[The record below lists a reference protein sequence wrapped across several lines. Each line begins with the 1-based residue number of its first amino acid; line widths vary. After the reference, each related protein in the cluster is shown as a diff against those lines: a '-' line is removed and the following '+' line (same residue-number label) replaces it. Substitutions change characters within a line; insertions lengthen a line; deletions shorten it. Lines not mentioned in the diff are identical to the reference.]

1 MFANLWAWASTHPL
15 QFAIA
20 LGVAFYVITGV
31 ANWLTFPEDAKEWER
46 IQREEP
52 RHAGVILVLRG
63 WGFYPAKTWRGLV
76 AVVTG
81 KLVDSGKKPPSVPP
95 LPLLC
100 LALPLAVMLVPLG
113 CAGSFEEARVV
124 GLKTAPKAK
133 AAAADR
139 SPDLEQYC
147 RELDDRRIRAGAIAK
162 GAGVVAGVAGAGAGI
177 SEALVDAPKG
187 VALGAAGLGVAAGAA
202 AAYEVVTAE
211 GLGAAWARS
220 CTP

>member
-31 ANWLTFPEDAKEWER
+31 ANWLTFPDDPKEWER

-81 KLVDSGKKPPSVPP
+81 KLVDSGSKPPNVPP

-100 LALPLAVMLVPLG
+100 LALALVSLG
-113 CAGSFEEARVV
+113 CAGSFEEARLV
-124 GLKTAPKAK
+124 GLKTAPPMAK

-147 RELDDRRIRAGAIAK
+147 RELDERRIRAGAIAK

>member
-1 MFANLWAWASTHPL
+1 VHAWAVETFMKVRIDVVLVVASL
-15 QFAIA
+15 ALIA
-20 LGVAFYVITGV
+20 LVGLG
-31 ANWLTFPEDAKEWER
+31 
-46 IQREEP
+46 
-52 RHAGVILVLRG
+52 GVIFLAAHGKPVDSSIVSVMSGAAGALGAMLARTQGADTAAKAAVLVL
-63 WGFYPAKTWRGLV
+63 GLV
-76 AVVTG
+76 GISSLEACG
-81 KLVDSGKKPPSVPP
+81 
-95 LPLLC
+95 
-100 LALPLAVMLVPLG
+100 
-113 CAGSFEEARVV
+113 GSFEEARLV
-124 GLKTAPKAK
+124 GLKTAAPMAK